1 MKKKTLTKQGRAA
14 LMRSK
19 HRNNARTTS
28 AERAASVAVLT
39 DKLHSSV
46 AELTTSEA
54 WTRMLETAARF
65 QRYSARN
72 MLLLL
77 IQAEERGTEI
87 TRVAGYRTWQTLGRQ
102 VRRGEKSYEVL
113 APVRHRLSLDEAA
126 ERAAAG
132 EPAYDAEGRP
142 IMVVGGFR
150 IEHVFD
156 VSQTDGEQLATM
168 PGVPYL
174 AGDGPAGLWDAVA
187 ELITEAG
194 FEIIRGTLADGV
206 RGETNY
212 TNRIV
217 TVGDELPPAEAAH
230 ILTHELG
237 HIAADHEHRHDISR
251 AQRETEADSIAY
263 VVCSALGLD
272 VGEKATFYVAQW
284 SKGDPAILEESV
296 AVIHKAAS
304 SILTRLEAPSADDQD
319 NDQNGRSAAGA
330 A

>member
-1 MKKKTLTKQGRAA
+1 MKQTKSTKQGRRA
-14 LMRSK
+14 MKSK
-19 HRNNARTTS
+19 NYNGSRTSSSEQAT
-28 AERAASVAVLT
+28 RVAVLT
-39 DKLHSSV
+39 DKLHASVTDLTSSDN
-46 AELTTSEA
+46 
-54 WTRMLETAARF
+54 WTRMLGTVAKF
-65 QRYSARN
+65 HRYSARN

-113 APVRHRLSLDEAA
+113 APLRHRLSLDEAA

-132 EPAYDAEGRP
+132 DAVYDPEGRP
-142 IMVVGGFR
+142 IMVVRGFR

-156 VSQTDGEQLATM
+156 ISQTDGEQLATL
-168 PGVPYL
+168 PAVPYL
-174 AGDGPAGLWDAVA
+174 GGDRPGGLWEAIA
-187 ELITEAG
+187 ELVTEDG
-194 FEIIRGTLADGV
+194 YKIIRQTLAGGV

-212 TNRIV
+212 TDRIV
-217 TVGDELPPAEAAH
+217 TVGDELSSAEAAH

>member
-1 MKKKTLTKQGRAA
+1 MSSKNRNSVRKTA
-14 LMRSK
+14 S
-19 HRNNARTTS
+19 
-28 AERAASVAVLT
+28 ERAASVAALT

-46 AELTTSEA
+46 AELTGSVA
-54 WTRMLETAARF
+54 WTRMLATVARF
-65 QRYSARN
+65 HHYSARN
-72 MLLLL
+72 ILLLL

-87 TRVAGYRTWQTLGRQ
+87 TRVAGYRAWQTFGRQ
-102 VRRGEKSYEVL
+102 VRKGEKGYKVL
-113 APVRHRLSLDEAA
+113 APVRHRLSPEEAA

-132 EPAYDAEGRP
+132 QPAYDAEGRP

-156 VSQTDGEQLATM
+156 ISQTEGEQLVTV

-174 AGDGPAGLWDAVA
+174 VGDDSSGLWDAVA
-187 ELITEAG
+187 ELVAQAG
-194 FEIIRGTLADGV
+194 FEIVRATLAEGV

-217 TVGDELPPAEAAH
+217 TVGDELSSAEAGH

-272 VGEKATFYVAQW
+272 VGEKTTFYVAQW

-304 SILTRLEAPSADDQD
+304 SILTRLEAPGADDDEEQKV
-319 NDQNGRSAAGA
+319 RSAAGA

>member
-1 MKKKTLTKQGRAA
+1 
-14 LMRSK
+14 MRSK
-19 HRNNARTTS
+19 HRNSVRTTVS
-28 AERAASVAVLT
+28 ERAVVVLT

-46 AELTTSEA
+46 AELTGSVA
-54 WTRMLETAARF
+54 WTRMLATVARF
-65 QRYSARN
+65 HHYSARN
-72 MLLLL
+72 ILLLL

-87 TRVAGYRTWQTLGRQ
+87 TRVAGYRAWQTFGRQ
-102 VRRGEKSYEVL
+102 VRKGEKGYKVL
-113 APVRHRLSLDEAA
+113 APIRHRLSLEEAA
-126 ERAAAG
+126 ERAAVG
-132 EPAYDAEGRP
+132 LPAYDAQGRP

-156 VSQTDGEQLATM
+156 ISQTDGEQLDTM

-174 AGDGPAGLWDAVA
+174 VGDDSSGLWDAVA
-187 ELITEAG
+187 ELVTHEG
-194 FEIIRGTLADGV
+194 FEITRATLGEGV
-206 RGETNY
+206 RGETNH

-217 TVGDELPPAEAAH
+217 AVGDELSSAEAAH

-263 VVCSALGLD
+263 VVCSSLGLD

-296 AVIHKAAS
+296 AVIHQAAS
-304 SILTRLEAPSADDQD
+304 SILTRLEAPRTDDQD
-319 NDQNGRSAAGA
+319 DEQQARSTAGA

>member
-1 MKKKTLTKQGRAA
+1 MTA
-14 LMRSK
+14 K
-19 HRNNARTTS
+19 HRSNARTT
-28 AERAASVAVLT
+28 ASEQATRVAVLT
-39 DKLHSSV
+39 DTLHASV
-46 AELTTSEA
+46 AELTSSVA
-54 WTRMLETAARF
+54 WTRMLATVARF
-65 QRYSARN
+65 HRYSARN

-113 APVRHRLSLDEAA
+113 APIRHRLSFEEAA
-126 ERAAAG
+126 ERTAAG
-132 EPAYDAEGRP
+132 EPAYDAEGSPSR
-142 IMVVGGFR
+142 VVRGFR

-156 VSQTDGEQLATM
+156 VSQTDGEQLASM

-194 FEIIRGTLADGV
+194 FQITRRALAARV

-212 TNRIV
+212 TNRVV
-217 TVGDELPPAEAAH
+217 TVGDELSPAEAAH

-237 HIAADHEHRHDISR
+237 HIEADHEHRDDISR

-263 VVCSALGLD
+263 IVCSALGFD
-272 VGEKATFYVAQW
+272 VREKATFYVAQW
-284 SKGDPAILEESV
+284 SNGDGAVLEAAV
-296 AVIHKAAS
+296 AVIHRAAS
-304 SILTRLEAPSADDQD
+304 RILTRLEALSADDQD
-319 NDQNGRSAAGA
+319 DHQEGA
-330 A
+330 AVVGAA

>member
-1 MKKKTLTKQGRAA
+1 MRKKTLTKQGRAA
-14 LMRSK
+14 VMRSK
-19 HRNNARTTS
+19 QRNNARTTS
-28 AERAASVAVLT
+28 AERAASVAVLS

-65 QRYSARN
+65 HHYSARN
-72 MLLLL
+72 ILLLL

-87 TRVAGYRTWQTLGRQ
+87 TRVAGYRAWQTFGRQ
-102 VRRGEKSYEVL
+102 VRKGEKGYKVL
-113 APVRHRLSLDEAA
+113 APVRHRLSPDEAA
-126 ERAAAG
+126 ECVAAG
-132 EPAYDAEGRP
+132 VSAYDDQGRP

-156 VSQTDGEQLATM
+156 ISQTEGEQLVTM

-174 AGDGPAGLWDAVA
+174 VGDDSSGLWDAVA
-187 ELITEAG
+187 ELVIEAG
-194 FEIIRGTLADGV
+194 FKIIRSTLAEGV

-217 TVGDELPPAEAAH
+217 TVGDELSSAEAAH

-237 HIAADHEHRHDISR
+237 HIAADHEHRHNISR

-263 VVCSALGLD
+263 VVCSALGFD
-272 VGEKATFYVAQW
+272 VGEKATEQLSRPVDQVLL
-284 SKGDPAILEESV
+284 GGCLGG
-296 AVIHKAAS
+296 
-304 SILTRLEAPSADDQD
+304 RLS
-319 NDQNGRSAAGA
+319 GLGVGSFG
-330 A
+330 